1 VGVDVRKKR
10 ESNMHRSSWIIAL
23 GFVAST
29 IACASKSPGIV
40 VSSSDFDLNP
50 LLGEWHGQYKSSE
63 TGRSGTIAFTLR
75 AGEANAS
82 GNVVMIPQAAANE
95 APIDSAQA
103 ARRQVLTIH
112 FVRKEGG
119 SVTGTLDPYA
129 DPECG
134 CPVNTT
140 FQGTFTDARTI
151 EGTYTTVPSKPG
163 TGVTTGTW
171 KVTRLRRL

>member
-1 VGVDVRKKR
+1 VKYI
-10 ESNMHRSSWIIAL
+10 SNVSWIIAV

-29 IACASKSPGIV
+29 LACASKPPGIAV
-40 VSSSDFDLNP
+40 TSSDFDLNP
-50 LLGEWHGQYKSSE
+50 LLGEWRGEYKGGE

-82 GNVVMIPQAAANE
+82 GNVVMIPNAAAN
-95 APIDSAQA
+95 APAVDSAQA

-119 SVTGTLDPYA
+119 SVTGTLDPYG

-134 CPVNTT
+134 CQVNTT
-140 FQGTFTDARTI
+140 FQGTFTDARAI

>member
-1 VGVDVRKKR
+1 VKR
-10 ESNMHRSSWIIAL
+10 THRASLIFAA
-23 GFVAST
+23 GFAAST
-29 IACASKSPGIV
+29 IACASTSPGIPI
-40 VSSSDFDLNP
+40 SANDFDLNP
-50 LLGEWHGQYKSSE
+50 LLGEWHGEYKGSE
-63 TGRSGTIAFTLR
+63 TRRSGTIAFTLR

-95 APIDSAQA
+95 TEADPSRSAG
-103 ARRQVLTIH
+103 RQVLTIH

-119 SVTGTLDPYA
+119 SVTGTLDPYG

-134 CPVNTT
+134 CQVNTT

>member
-1 VGVDVRKKR
+1 
-10 ESNMHRSSWIIAL
+10 MHRFSWIIAL
-23 GFVAST
+23 GVAAST
-29 IACASKSPGIV
+29 IACASNPREIPI
-40 VSSSDFDLNP
+40 SSSDFDLNP
-50 LLGEWHGQYKSSE
+50 LLGEWHGAYKGSE

-82 GNVVMIPQAAANE
+82 GNVVMIPQ
-95 APIDSAQA
+95 SAGGETATSASQA
-103 ARRQVLTIH
+103 AGRQVLTIH

-134 CPVNTT
+134 CQVNTT
-140 FQGTFTDARTI
+140 FQGMFTDARTI

>member
-1 VGVDVRKKR
+1 MKYIRR
-10 ESNMHRSSWIIAL
+10 ASWIIAL
-23 GFVAST
+23 GFVSST
-29 IACASKSPGIV
+29 IACASKPPEIPISA
-40 VSSSDFDLNP
+40 SDFDLNP
-50 LLGEWHGQYKSSE
+50 LLGEWHGQYKGSE
-63 TGRSGTIAFTLR
+63 TGRSGTISFTLR

-82 GNVVMIPQAAANE
+82 GNVVMIPQ
-95 APIDSAQA
+95 SAGNDVAVDQSQA
-103 ARRQVLTIH
+103 AGRQVLTIR

-119 SVTGTLDPYA
+119 SVTGTLDPYN

-134 CPVNTT
+134 CRLNTT